1 MKYSTLNVTM
11 SGSESVNSWPSSIA
25 ASILAFKMSAGLRTG
40 SWRKPSPPLTT
51 SSQNS
56 SSETLEE
63 PSPFSDL
70 FTLPCGGFL
79 GCLPVLA
86 RCAVS
91 LSMATVRSIA
101 RTHPP
106 SQSEIEVILQGGLC
120 VERTKQKFSID
131 MILTTQFVHEL
142 IIL

>member
-1 MKYSTLNVTM
+1 MKYSTFNVTM

-25 ASILAFKMSAGLRTG
+25 ASILAFKMSEGLRTG

-63 PSPFSDL
+63 PSPSPTSSLCHAEVFWAASQYSPVVP
-70 FTLPCGGFL
+70 FR
-79 GCLPVLA
+79 CLWQ
-86 RCAVS
+86 
-91 LSMATVRSIA
+91 LSIV

-106 SQSEIEVILQGGLC
+106 SQSEIEVILQGGLY